1 MQRSQFFLLCVTP
14 VITARLFFS
23 PANGDVRDFFP
34 VNTDILQN
42 ENFIFLMFPGDDT
55 EWGILL
61 LLLWVLNSKFTDGN
75 FYFL

>member
-1 MQRSQFFLLCVTP
+1 MCV
-14 VITARLFFS
+14 
-23 PANGDVRDFFP
+23 D
-34 VNTDILQN
+34 DILQN

-61 LLLWVLNSKFTDGN
+61 LLLWVLNSKFTDDN

>member
-1 MQRSQFFLLCVTP
+1 
-14 VITARLFFS
+14 
-23 PANGDVRDFFP
+23 
-34 VNTDILQN
+34 
-42 ENFIFLMFPGDDT
+42 MFPGDDT